1 MANLDE
7 FVQDRSSTWAE
18 LEQLVDTAR
27 STPARLGP
35 EGVRR
40 LGTCYRAATADL
52 ALARRRFPSDPV
64 VFRLERLVQR
74 GRQAVYHTA
83 PRTATL
89 REFASHGYWRRVRE
103 RPALL
108 LCALAFLAVPTFLAG
123 YWAWRDPGPASG
135 LVPSRY
141 QSVTEPR
148 EPGRD
153 LGQSVDEQSSLAATI
168 FTNNIQVTFL
178 AFAGGILLGIGTL
191 YVLIYNGVLLGA
203 VAGLAIGAGN
213 GRPFFELVVAHGVL
227 ELSCIAVAGVAGL
240 RLASAIVDPGTRDRG
255 QALRQEARAAV
266 EIVLGTAAWLVV
278 AGLVEG
284 FVTPAGHGLTVALVI
299 GLGLGAIY
307 WGLVWWRGA
316 PAARPVTVARAP

>member
-1 MANLDE
+1 VPNLDE
-7 FVQDRSSTWAE
+7 FVRDRSVTWAE
-18 LEQLVDTAR
+18 LEQLVERAR

-40 LGTCYRAATADL
+40 LGSCYRAATADL

-64 VFRLERLVQR
+64 VYRLERLVQR
-74 GRQAVYHTA
+74 GRQAVYHTT
-83 PRTATL
+83 PKTATL
-89 REFASHGYWRRVRE
+89 RDFASHGYWRRVRE

-108 LCALAFLAVPTFLAG
+108 VCALTFLALPTLLAG

-153 LGQSVDEQSSLAATI
+153 LGASVDEQSNLAASI

-178 AFAGGILLGIGTL
+178 AFGGGILLGIGTL
-191 YVLIYNGVLLGA
+191 YVLLYNGVLLGA

-255 QALRQEARAAV
+255 QALREEARAAV

-284 FVTPAGHGLTVALVI
+284 FVTPAGHGLTVALFVGV
-299 GLGLGAIY
+299 GLGTLY

-316 PAARPVTVARAP
+316 PAAAPVTDARVP